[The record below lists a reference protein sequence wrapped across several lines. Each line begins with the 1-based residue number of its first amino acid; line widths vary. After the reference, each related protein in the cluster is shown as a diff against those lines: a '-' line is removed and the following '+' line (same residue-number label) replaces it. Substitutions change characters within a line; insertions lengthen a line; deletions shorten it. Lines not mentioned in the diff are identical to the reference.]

1 MEQRIKVLQIT
12 PRAVPRTMFLQTSIE
27 AFNNAVSIGAYE
39 PGIAASI
46 RLEDNIYLLYY
57 KDGFFAGLSPNRR
70 VKGRIL
76 FGIFYVVATDKE
88 TIPRSLTEIERKKY
102 FTQFN
107 CPEEFSENEAMQEQL
122 KMLSQALD
130 QMIIP
135 DTLDFE

>member
-12 PRAVPRTMFLQTSIE
+12 PGATPKTIFLQTSIE

-46 RLEDNIYLLYY
+46 KLEDNIYLLYY
-57 KDGFFAGLSPNRR
+57 KDRFFAGLSPNRR

-102 FTQFN
+102 FTQFKY
-107 CPEEFSENEAMQEQL
+107 PEEFSEKEVVGEQL
-122 KMLSQALD
+122 EMVSQALD